1 MHPQQKVT
9 VVWVGSVAGWAEHAC
24 RKTLFVLSA
33 PFCWLD
39 MQRQQAPKTGS
50 RRNPPQYPAAL
61 TADHPTATTAQLT
74 TLASKHNTTPP
85 RYTFWP
91 DNPNPAPVTNTFVPE
106 QNNLFFLLA
115 KNNISQTGGET
126 AGRTLKIQTGG
137 TVRQKAEEEQAERP
151 QSLQEKLWVLAVCDS
166 MKIVDVPEE
175 GSRRFIYSTARRR
188 GQRGQGN
195 EKKIKGE
202 KGW

>member
-1 MHPQQKVT
+1 MQEDPVCFKC
-9 VVWVGSVAGWAEHAC
+9 SILLAGHAETAG
-24 RKTLFVLSA
+24 TEN
-33 PFCWLD
+33 
-39 MQRQQAPKTGS
+39 RQPKESPTIPCS
-50 RRNPPQYPAAL
+50 PYSWPPNRHHGLAHNSCLETQ
-61 TADHPTATTAQLT
+61 HNATTIHILT
-74 TLASKHNTTPP
+74 RQSKPSTRDKHICA
-85 RYTFWP
+85 R
-91 DNPNPAPVTNTFVPE
+91 AE
-106 QNNLFFLLA
+106 QPFFFLLA

-137 TVRQKAEEEQAERP
+137 TVIQKAEEEQAERP

-188 GQRGQGN
+188 GQRGQEN
-195 EKKIKGE
+195 EKEIKGE